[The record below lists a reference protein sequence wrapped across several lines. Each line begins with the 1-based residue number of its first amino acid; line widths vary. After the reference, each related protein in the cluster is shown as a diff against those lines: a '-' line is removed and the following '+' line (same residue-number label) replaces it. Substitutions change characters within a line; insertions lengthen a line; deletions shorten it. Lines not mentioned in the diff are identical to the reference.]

1 MSALLDAFGHDHA
14 LLDETVGVFLADA
27 PQQIEAI
34 RQAVATGDSAAIAR
48 SAHALK
54 GAVSLF
60 SQGAAYTAARAL
72 EAAARAGVPDRLPT
86 RLAAIERA
94 VNRLTADLSAIR
106 PSLRT
111 SGC

>member
-1 MSALLDAFGHDHA
+1 MAAND
-14 LLDETVGVFLADA
+14 
-27 PQQIEAI
+27 P
-34 RQAVATGDSAAIAR
+34 AAIAR

-60 SQGAAYTAARAL
+60 SQGAAYTSARAL

-94 VNRLTADLSAIR
+94 VSKLTASLAAIR
-106 PSLRT
+106 PSLGT
-111 SGC
+111 S